1 MCQLGNLNKSRKY
14 LPPFNQIICEI
25 DERSKE
31 KKLLVTPI
39 KISFPIKSGRKKV
52 RIKKQEKGETRE
64 ERERGEQAERRQ
76 NYLCYQPKKEKIYS
90 SGRFISNIRICHEIN
105 KYWDV
110 IVVYDT
116 STFSKFYSFNLHSFI
131 RFHLCLCFS
140 VNLTMASI
148 NLFLFFLFY
157 SRLHQSIHQK
167 FAFESPSKN
176 THR

>member
-64 ERERGEQAERRQ
+64 ERERERGRQ
-76 NYLCYQPKKEKIYS
+76 RDDKITCVTNPKK
-90 SGRFISNIRICHEIN
+90 R
-105 KYWDV
+105 
-110 IVVYDT
+110 
-116 STFSKFYSFNLHSFI
+116 KFTQVGDS
-131 RFHLCLCFS
+131 
-140 VNLTMASI
+140 
-148 NLFLFFLFY
+148 
-157 SRLHQSIHQK
+157 
-167 FAFESPSKN
+167 
-176 THR
+176 